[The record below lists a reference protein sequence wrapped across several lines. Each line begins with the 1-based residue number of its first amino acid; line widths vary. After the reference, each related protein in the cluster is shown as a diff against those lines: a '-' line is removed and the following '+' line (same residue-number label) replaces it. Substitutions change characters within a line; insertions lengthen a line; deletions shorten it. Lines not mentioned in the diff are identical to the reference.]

1 MKSTKRVAP
10 VWAKRLLITISII
23 IIIASSIGIIIT
35 SNKTNSVEIKQQT
48 EEVSKEKPQATPE
61 KSEEKEEAKT
71 SKEEK
76 TQTVSSSKPK
86 QTPIQAPTA
95 TPTPQESEKS
105 STSLGNFKITAY
117 CHCSKC
123 CGKSDG
129 VTASGVKAVE
139 GVTVAADTS
148 KLPLGTKIYIE
159 GVGERIVQ
167 DRGGSIKGN
176 RLDLYFSSHSE
187 ALNWGIQYKDVSII
201 S

>member
-129 VTASGVKAVE
+129 ITATGTQATPNRTIAVDPR
-139 GVTVAADTS
+139 VI
-148 KLPLGTKIYIE
+148 PLGSQVIIDGQVYVAEDT
-159 GVGERIVQ
+159 
-167 DRGGSIKGN
+167 GSSIRGN
-176 RLDLYFSSHSE
+176 RLDIYFSSHQE
-187 ALNWGIQYKDVSII
+187 AINWGIKYKDVSII
-201 S
+201 L